1 MPDANQLALIHDYND
16 KYRKKFNPDLFAE
29 SDEGIIDEL
38 KKVVLS
44 CQRESFFTIK
54 VEGFEVIEDYET
66 ICQMMYEHEEK
77 FRYRSKENQYAYINL
92 KDSDIRLLVVSYY
105 IAIKD
110 ESEHIKVLIATPRT
124 VDRYY
129 FRIAGN
135 TYSALWQIVDAST
148 YNSSTSSSKKH
159 SVTLKTMFMPIRI
172 YRYVTNHKNSLKDV
186 YTGEEVKCTF
196 YTSYIFKKSLPVMKY
211 ILAKFGYYGAAKFLH
226 LDLLNIHH
234 ECPPMDN
241 DMYVFNR
248 FNLWISVPRAIF
260 DKDQVMQSFVYTI
273 YNCILKSASYRE
285 IFDIKYWLVSL
296 ASEFNNNTEE
306 KGKSILGSFEFI
318 YDLSTKDT
326 LRLPKEMKENI
337 YCVIKWIIGEFN
349 NLKIKDNLNVSIK
362 RIRRAEYIASLY
374 AMKLS
379 TAIYWLSDMGKKA
392 DISHIKKAIATNPMQ
407 LINAISSCQLINY
420 RNFVGDLDS
429 MVALKFTYKGI
440 SGIGEKNN
448 SMPNT
453 YRAVNP
459 SHVGKVDLDASSAG
473 DPGASGT
480 LIPRA
485 KIYSNGFFSDFSEPN
500 TWEDKFIETVAAY
513 KSLKGYKEALVASDK
528 ILNMPRNEDVVD
540 IVDSG
545 LITIEGLIKPI
556 IRMSKDEEI
565 LDGFPLEESGLICY
579 ETLEEIND
587 NENINKK
594 EE

>member
-1 MPDANQLALIHDYND
+1 MPDPNQLALIHDYND
-16 KYRKKFNPDLFAE
+16 KYRKKFNPDLFAD
-29 SDEGIIDEL
+29 SDEGIIEEL

-77 FRYRSKENQYAYINL
+77 FKYRNKENPYAYINL
-92 KDSDIRLLVVSYY
+92 KDSDIRLLVVNYY

-110 ESEHIKVLIATPRT
+110 QSEHIKVLIATPRT

-172 YRYVTNHKNSLKDV
+172 YRYTTNHKNSLKDF

-211 ILAKFGYYGAAKFLH
+211 ILAKFGYYGTARFLH
-226 LDLLNIHH
+226 LDLLNIHSD
-234 ECPPMDN
+234 CPPKDD

-248 FNLWISVPRAIF
+248 FNIWISVPKAIF

-273 YNCILKSASYRE
+273 YNCVSKNTSYTE
-285 IFDIKYWLVSL
+285 IFNVKYWLVSL
-296 ASEFNNNTEE
+296 ASEFNNTTEE
-306 KGKSILGSFEFI
+306 KGYSILGSFEFI
-318 YDLSTKDT
+318 YDLSTKYT
-326 LRLPKEMKENI
+326 LRLPDEVKKDI

-379 TAIYWLSDMGKKA
+379 KAIYWLSDMGKKA
-392 DISHIKKAIATNPMQ
+392 DIDQMKKAIAIAPMH

-420 RNFVGDLDS
+420 RNFVGDLDA

-473 DPGASGT
+473 DPGASGM
-480 LIPRA
+480 LVPRV
-485 KIYSNGFFSDFSEPN
+485 KVYEDGYFSDFTEPN
-500 TWEDKFIETVAAY
+500 TWEDKFVETISTY
-513 KSLKGYKEALVASDK
+513 KALKGYREALVASDK
-528 ILNMPRNEDVVD
+528 ILNISKDDD
-540 IVDSG
+540 IALVESN
-545 LITIEGLIKPI
+545 ITTVEGLIKPI
-556 IRMSKDEEI
+556 IRMSKEEEL

-579 ETLEEIND
+579 ETLEEID
-587 NENINKK
+587 ENINEK

>member
-1 MPDANQLALIHDYND
+1 MPDANQLALIHDFND

-29 SDEGIIDEL
+29 SDEGIIEEL

-92 KDSDIRLLVVSYY
+92 KDSDVRLLIVSYY

-110 ESEHIKVLIATPRT
+110 QSEHIKVIIATPRT

-211 ILAKFGYYGAAKFLH
+211 ILAKFGYYGAARFLH
-226 LDLLNIHH
+226 LDLLNIHY
-234 ECPPMDN
+234 ECPPLDA

-248 FNLWISVPRAIF
+248 FNVWISVPRAIF

-273 YNCILKSASYRE
+273 YNCILKNTSYTE
-285 IFDIKYWLVSL
+285 IFDVKYWLVSL

-306 KGKSILGSFEFI
+306 KGISILGSFEFI

-326 LRLPKEMKENI
+326 LRLPEELKADV
-337 YCVIKWIIGEFN
+337 YCVVKWIIGEFN

-392 DISHIKKAIATNPMQ
+392 DIDSMKKAIATNPMY

-420 RNFVGDLDS
+420 RNFVGDLDA

-480 LIPRA
+480 LVPRA

-500 TWEDKFIETVAAY
+500 TWEDKFVETIAAY

-528 ILNMPRNEDVVD
+528 ILNMPRKEDID
-540 IVDSG
+540 IIDSSI
-545 LITIEGLIKPI
+545 LTVEGLIKPI

-579 ETLEEIND
+579 ETLEEID
-587 NENINKK
+587 VDENINKK